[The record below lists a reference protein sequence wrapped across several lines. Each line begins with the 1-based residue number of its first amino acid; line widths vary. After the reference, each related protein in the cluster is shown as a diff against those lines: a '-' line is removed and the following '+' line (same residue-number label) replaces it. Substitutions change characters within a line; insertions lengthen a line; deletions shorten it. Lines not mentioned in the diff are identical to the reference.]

1 MPIWLGF
8 SSTDRWEFKISMR
21 FSDIQFNPPTKTLR
35 QFAGL
40 WLVVFGGMAVW
51 EAVGR
56 HRPAVAASLA
66 VLALVV
72 GPMGLARPDYMR
84 PIYVGWMVLAFP
96 IGWTVSQVV
105 LLIVF
110 FGLFTPIGILFRV
123 MGRDPLDRKLD
134 RTAPTYW
141 TPKPAPTDLR
151 RYFKQF

>member
-1 MPIWLGF
+1 
-8 SSTDRWEFKISMR
+8 MR
-21 FSDIQFNPPTKTLR
+21 FSDIQFDPPVKTLR

-40 WLVVFGGMAVW
+40 WLGVFGGMAVW

-56 HRPAVAASLA
+56 HRPTVALALA
-66 VLALVV
+66 VLALAV
-72 GPMGLARPDYMR
+72 GPIGLVRPRLLR

-110 FGLFTPIGILFRV
+110 FGLFTPIGILFRA
-123 MGRDPLDRKLD
+123 MGRDPLERQLD
-134 RTAPTYW
+134 RTASTYW
-141 TPKPAPTDLR
+141 TPKPAPTDLG